1 MNLEIVKLNLM
12 NLEIVK
18 LNLMNGYYT
27 QQVGLRWQSK
37 TIL

>member
-27 QQVGLRWQSK
+27 QQVPLRWQSK
-37 TIL
+37 TFL